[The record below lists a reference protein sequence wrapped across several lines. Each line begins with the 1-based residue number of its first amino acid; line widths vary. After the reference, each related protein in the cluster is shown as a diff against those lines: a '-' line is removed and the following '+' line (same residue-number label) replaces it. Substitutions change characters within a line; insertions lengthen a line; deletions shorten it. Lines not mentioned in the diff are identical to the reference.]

1 MTIDS
6 KAYAFQSS
14 LRSKFMKFLFE
25 IVFFLYGNR
34 LESLRLSIVIEMRVY
49 KISTRNCIFLL
60 IVVERRVYEIS
71 TRNCIFL
78 AWQRK
83 NILEDRYLYEF
94 IYVNVYRHD
103 PHPCKLVPIPFIRRV
118 ILSYLIIFIPIE
130 SFRDLHSLISGDKG
144 EYSKNFRI

>member
-83 NILEDRYLYEF
+83 NILEDRYLYKF

-103 PHPCKLVPIPFIRRV
+103 PHPCKHIPFIRHI
-118 ILSYLIIFIPIE
+118 ILSNLY
-130 SFRDLHSLISGDKG
+130 SNRVVSRSTLISDDKR

>member
-1 MTIDS
+1 
-6 KAYAFQSS
+6 
-14 LRSKFMKFLFE
+14 MKFLFE

-49 KISTRNCIFLL
+49 K
-60 IVVERRVYEIS
+60 IS

-130 SFRDLHSLISGDKG
+130 SFRDLH
-144 EYSKNFRI
+144 